1 MNASRTEHGSRPA
14 GQPHGWYG
22 PVKRCID
29 LAGALVLLA
38 VTWPTLLAIGGLIRM
53 DSPGPALFRQRRSG
67 RYSTEYMI
75 FKFRTMKVGTPD
87 VASHL
92 LASERSQVTR
102 LGRLLRRTSLDE
114 LPQLVNVVRGE
125 MSLIGPRPALHNQD
139 DLIAMRRECGVDLLR
154 PGITGL
160 AQVQG
165 RDELSI
171 EEKVAFDRRYLDE
184 CSLAFDV
191 RIVGRTVGALAESR
205 GVN

>member
-1 MNASRTEHGSRPA
+1 
-14 GQPHGWYG
+14 
-22 PVKRCID
+22 
-29 LAGALVLLA
+29 
-38 VTWPTLLAIGGLIRM
+38 
-53 DSPGPALFRQRRSG
+53 
-67 RYSTEYMI
+67 
-75 FKFRTMKVGTPD
+75 
-87 VASHL
+87 
-92 LASERSQVTR
+92 
-102 LGRLLRRTSLDE
+102 
-114 LPQLVNVVRGE
+114 